1 MAEHASRDEVT
12 TNLDLSHGFPR
23 WYKMRPTQFERK
35 ERMESGGA
43 KRRKI
48 LRRERER
55 EREVW
60 YGQEREKQFAKEHRS
75 R

>member
-1 MAEHASRDEVT
+1 MT
-12 TNLDLSHGFPR
+12 TNLDLSHGFLR
-23 WYKMRPTQFERK
+23 CYKMRPTQFRRK
-35 ERMESGGA
+35 ERMESAGA
-43 KRRKI
+43 KRREI
-48 LRRERER
+48 LRGER